1 MSHPSIF
8 ELARFVE
15 RGHDSDDFEQHVHA
29 CDVCAAKVGQ
39 LAQRVMVTRG
49 LSSEAVVPRPPVPTL
64 VPVMAL
70 LACVAMLV
78 SAPTRAAQRSVP
90 PSMTEA
96 PSDLHGT
103 PWPPSA
109 VDEPFISPS
118 AGDAGPGVHAD

>member
-49 LSSEAVVPRPPVPTL
+49 LSSEAVVPRAPVPTL

-103 PWPPSA
+103 PWPPSV

>member
-49 LSSEAVVPRPPVPTL
+49 LSSEAVVPRPPVPAL

-78 SAPTRAAQRSVP
+78 SAPTRAAQLTAP
-90 PSMTEA
+90 PPMTEA

-109 VDEPFISPS
+109 VDEPFTSPS